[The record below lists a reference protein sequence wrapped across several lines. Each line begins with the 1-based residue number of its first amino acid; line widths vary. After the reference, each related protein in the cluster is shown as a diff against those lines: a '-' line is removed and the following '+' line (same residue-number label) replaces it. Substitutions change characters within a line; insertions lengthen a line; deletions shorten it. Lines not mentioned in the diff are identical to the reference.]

1 MIYENYLTPDF
12 HTNIV
17 ISACLPTRQNGV
29 ENRDRAY
36 LYLAWRIQGPTNLD
50 KIKEKMSPL
59 SSPLNQ
65 SVRIRVQSKT
75 CHVSI
80 TEKEKKGGEKGW
92 LSKIV
97 AINMFVETR
106 NACQTKTPK
115 SRH

>member
-1 MIYENYLTPDF
+1 MAFSVFSGSNYLINEKLFSFTFEALFMPA
-12 HTNIV
+12 I
-17 ISACLPTRQNGV
+17 LGV
-29 ENRDRAY
+29 N

-50 KIKEKMSPL
+50 KIKEKISPP

-65 SVRIRVQSKT
+65 SVRICVQNKT
-75 CHVSI
+75 RHVSI
-80 TEKEKKGGEKGW
+80 TEKKGEKGW